1 MNTSIFFENIYT
13 LVKRLNRQQLLPPKL
28 FESNAW
34 NFNIMFCSILN
45 SIVVANFAIS
55 FFNSAF
61 FMNPELADASI
72 NPLLFILLSAIFLVS
87 LL

>member
-1 MNTSIFFENIYT
+1 
-13 LVKRLNRQQLLPPKL
+13 
-28 FESNAW
+28 
-34 NFNIMFCSILN
+34 MFCSILN